1 VTTYYKKEI
10 MAININKVYKS
21 VLSILNK
28 EQRGYLTPSEYNN
41 LARQAQLE
49 LLDKLFYDYN
59 KFLNIEKAG
68 RVNDALADI
77 PVKIQEQ
84 IDPFYA
90 QADITLTNGVGT
102 LPTDVYKTID
112 LTITNETIEVEK
124 IDKNRLPYLKSS
136 PLTKPTTSFP
146 VYYQRAADIIVE
158 PAFTDQSWTLG
169 DLRIKYIKVPVDP
182 RWGYT
187 TNSTYGTQ
195 TYDSDEFVSG
205 GGILG
210 AKTIGIVSDNPTNLS
225 DGALTIDLQ
234 NSTTGVTS
242 TSSGTGMNITITA
255 SSNTVTSVTVNS
267 AGSGYTVGDSFT
279 LDSSAGSI
287 VNADDIEITLRTED
301 LYTNTTQG
309 STDFVLHPSQETELI
324 ISILAYTGF
333 IIKDPNVVQQA
344 VSLNQGAQMAKQQ
357 Q

>member
-1 VTTYYKKEI
+1 VTTYYKKKI
-10 MAININKVYKS
+10 MAINVNKVYKS

-28 EQRGYLTPSEYNN
+28 EQRGYLTPSEFNN

-59 KFLNIEKAG
+59 RFLNIEKAG
-68 RVNDALADI
+68 RVNDALADL

-90 QADITLTNGVGT
+90 QNDITLTNGVGT
-102 LPTDVYKTID
+102 LPTDVYKLID
-112 LTITNETIEVEK
+112 LTITGETIEVEK

-136 PLTKPTTSFP
+136 PLTKPTKDFP

-158 PAFTDQSWTLG
+158 PVFSDGSWTLG
-169 DLRIKYIKVPVDP
+169 NLRIKYIKVPAEP

-187 TNSTYGTQ
+187 TNATYGTQ
-195 TYDSDEFVSG
+195 TYD
-205 GGILG
+205 
-210 AKTIGIVSDNPTNLS
+210 A
-225 DGALTIDLQ
+225 
-234 NSTTGVTS
+234 
-242 TSSGTGMNITITA
+242 TA
-255 SSNTVTSVTVNS
+255 YVAQT
-267 AGSGYTVGDSFT
+267 
-279 LDSSAGSI
+279 
-287 VNADDIEITLRTED
+287 
-301 LYTNTTQG
+301 TTQG
-309 STDFVLHPSQETELI
+309 STNFVLHPSQETELI

-344 VSLNQGAQMAKQQ
+344 VSLGQGAAMAKQQ

>member
-1 VTTYYKKEI
+1 MTTYYKKEI

-59 KFLNIEKAG
+59 RFLNIEKAG

-77 PVKIQEQ
+77 PTKIQEQ

-102 LPTDVYKTID
+102 LPTDLYKTID
-112 LTITNETIEVEK
+112 LTITDETIEVEK

-136 PLTKPTTSFP
+136 PLTKPTKDFP
-146 VYYQRAADIIVE
+146 VYYQ
-158 PAFTDQSWTLG
+158 SWTLG
-169 DLRIKYIKVPVDP
+169 NLRIKYIKTPADP

-195 TYDSDEFVSG
+195 TYDS
-205 GGILG
+205 
-210 AKTIGIVSDNPTNLS
+210 
-225 DGALTIDLQ
+225 
-234 NSTTGVTS
+234 
-242 TSSGTGMNITITA
+242 TA
-255 SSNTVTSVTVNS
+255 
-267 AGSGYTVGDSFT
+267 
-279 LDSSAGSI
+279 
-287 VNADDIEITLRTED
+287 
-301 LYTNTTQG
+301 YTNQTNTQG

>member
-59 KFLNIEKAG
+59 RFLNIEKAG

-158 PAFTDQSWTLG
+158 PAFTDQSWALG
-169 DLRIKYIKVPVDP
+169 DLRIKYIKVPADP

-195 TYDSDEFVSG
+195 TYD
-205 GGILG
+205 
-210 AKTIGIVSDNPTNLS
+210 A
-225 DGALTIDLQ
+225 
-234 NSTTGVTS
+234 
-242 TSSGTGMNITITA
+242 TA
-255 SSNTVTSVTVNS
+255 YVAQT
-267 AGSGYTVGDSFT
+267 D
-279 LDSSAGSI
+279 
-287 VNADDIEITLRTED
+287 
-301 LYTNTTQG
+301 TQG
-309 STDFVLHPSQETELI
+309 STDFTLHPSQETELI

>member
-1 VTTYYKKEI
+1 MTTYYKKKI
-10 MAININKVYKS
+10 MAINVNKVYKS

-28 EQRGYLTPSEYNN
+28 EQRGYLTPSEFNN

-59 KFLNIEKAG
+59 RFLNIEKAG
-68 RVNDALADI
+68 RVNDALADL

-90 QADITLTNGVGT
+90 QNDITLTNGVGT
-102 LPTDVYKTID
+102 LPTDVYKLID
-112 LTITNETIEVEK
+112 LTITGETIEVEK

-136 PLTKPTTSFP
+136 PLTKPTKDFP

-158 PAFTDQSWTLG
+158 PVFSDGSWTLG
-169 DLRIKYIKVPVDP
+169 NLRIKYIKVPAEP

-187 TNSTYGTQ
+187 TNATYGTQ
-195 TYDSDEFVSG
+195 TYD
-205 GGILG
+205 
-210 AKTIGIVSDNPTNLS
+210 A
-225 DGALTIDLQ
+225 
-234 NSTTGVTS
+234 
-242 TSSGTGMNITITA
+242 TA
-255 SSNTVTSVTVNS
+255 YVAQT
-267 AGSGYTVGDSFT
+267 
-279 LDSSAGSI
+279 
-287 VNADDIEITLRTED
+287 
-301 LYTNTTQG
+301 TTQG
-309 STDFVLHPSQETELI
+309 STNFVLHPSQETELI

-344 VSLNQGAQMAKQQ
+344 VSLGQGAAMAKQQ